1 MDEYTASIFVND
13 DITTASTADTDETD
27 DTVNPSD
34 HEDNT
39 TSDVEPQT
47 PPARGLRS
55 RVAALRDKA
64 GVQDRLLEKSVVCS
78 VYPNQWCCVEEVQ
91 LTWL

>member
-13 DITTASTADTDETD
+13 DISTASNADTT

-34 HEDNT
+34 QEDNAP
-39 TSDVEPQT
+39 SDVEPQT
-47 PPARGLRS
+47 PPTKGLRG

-64 GVQDRLLEKSVVCS
+64 GVQDRLLEKYECHFPCMPSPNSVLAALHS
-78 VYPNQWCCVEEVQ
+78 SD
-91 LTWL
+91 